1 MHEAVI
7 PHTGQQT
14 SHEIQAFYVVLH
26 NTAKL
31 ASHHF
36 HWGAADSEKKETAY
50 RFHMQISK
58 IFVVCFIYPTL
69 KSIFLIGEGCQEQ
82 YKYRQAVFMLCS
94 IPKVCGLQNFIILL
108 NCISIMLCSHL
119 SAHFSSG
126 KRRPCFSKTKYM
138 LLSNS
143 RLGLELHVAHSSEF
157 LI

>member
-1 MHEAVI
+1 MWFYI
-7 PHTGQQT
+7 IQQSWHHIIFT
-14 SHEIQAFYVVLH
+14 EKLQIQ
-26 NTAKL
+26 K
-31 ASHHF
+31 
-36 HWGAADSEKKETAY
+36 KKETAY
-50 RFHMQISK
+50 RFHVQISK

-69 KSIFLIGEGCQEQ
+69 KNNFLIGEGCQEQ

-119 SAHFSSG
+119 SAHFSSMVYVC
-126 KRRPCFSKTKYM
+126 RSSKTKYM

-143 RLGLELHVAHSSEF
+143 RLGLELHVARSSEF